1 MMLSHANVS
10 RAMACIDHS
19 NFFKVIA
26 PKARPGQLR
35 LGAHRRQKGRV
46 GRCSRK
52 GRSAAPAQGPTMSFL
67 IATTSI
73 YTVGAGIT
81 VAADTRLA
89 LHWILVKGFRLYS
102 FQLPDTNAS
111 GNVIYCHYLPVSGLG
126 NLYAYCLPWMW

>member
-10 RAMACIDHS
+10 RTMVCIEHS

-26 PKARPGQLR
+26 LKARPSQLR
-35 LGAHRRQKGRV
+35 LGVHHRQKGRV
-46 GRCSRK
+46 GRCSPK
-52 GRSAAPAQGPTMSFL
+52 GRPADPAQGPTTSFL
-67 IATTSI
+67 TATTSI

-111 GNVIYCHYLPVSGLG
+111 GIVIYCHYLPVLGLG
-126 NLYAYCLPWMW
+126 NLCA